1 MAGGPSP
8 RLRRSLAGAAL
19 AILAIIAVEQFE
31 LTPSYP
37 MTRTLMQTQDVP
49 VLIPLCTLLVALAA
63 WPLPAAWNRWAK
75 SLAAWTPFN
84 LVALILAAGLVVAL
98 GTRYVAGYSPV
109 SHDEI
114 MAAFDAEIIASGRLM
129 APIPPE
135 WRSLSWGLKP
145 AFRLEVPG
153 DVAWVSTYLPGN
165 AAIRGVLGKVFD
177 PAIVNAILVI
187 TALVALARRPHAGYG
202 RNAPRFMS
210 SLSSWP
216 RRRLRCCAWA

>member
-1 MAGGPSP
+1 M
-8 RLRRSLAGAAL
+8 
-19 AILAIIAVEQFE
+19 
-31 LTPSYP
+31 
-37 MTRTLMQTQDVP
+37 
-49 VLIPLCTLLVALAA
+49 
-63 WPLPAAWNRWAK
+63 
-75 SLAAWTPFN
+75 
-84 LVALILAAGLVVAL
+84 LILAAGLVVAL
-98 GTRYVAGYSPV
+98 GTRYVAGYTPV

-177 PAIVNAILVI
+177 PAIVNAILVV
-187 TALVALARRPHAGYG
+187 TALVALLGVARRLWPE
-202 RNAPRFMS
+202 RPELQ
-210 SLSSWP
+210 SLPSCWP
-216 RRRLRCCAWA
+216 RRRRRCCAWA